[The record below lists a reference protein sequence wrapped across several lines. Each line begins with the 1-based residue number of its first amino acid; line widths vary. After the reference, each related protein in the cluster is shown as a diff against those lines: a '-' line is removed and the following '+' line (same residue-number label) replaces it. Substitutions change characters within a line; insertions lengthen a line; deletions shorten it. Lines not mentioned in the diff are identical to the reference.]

1 MYTYSLP
8 IPSLFLFSTYIV
20 IEASLGISILT
31 LIVLR
36 HGGPDTVGLVRG
48 WWLSGVNQQYE
59 QILVPSPPP
68 TPHIPP
74 LRGRGGGG
82 GGEYIGKMDI

>member
-1 MYTYSLP
+1 M
-8 IPSLFLFSTYIV
+8 
-20 IEASLGISILT
+20 
-31 LIVLR
+31 LR

-74 LRGRGGGG
+74 LRGGGGG
-82 GGEYIGKMDI
+82 RGEKIGKMEIRR